1 MVERSKELLTL
12 SETGCLELL
21 NSASGDGAW
30 GLEVVSTKIDKI
42 ELADEQ
48 ILQDLESF
56 AQATLAAKR
65 KQVEGK
71 LEVESANVKKN
82 AALQE
87 ALGHAEVQKTR
98 ASAQAE
104 VEKKQAESKAEVAL
118 AQAKAQNE
126 IALAKATSEAE
137 AEAAAKKIQLEM
149 AEKFAESQAAVK
161 RREAEA
167 EAAHISLLGD
177 AEYKRGCQQQEIAAM
192 MPQQELELKRM
203 DKIVEGLRYFGAAAW
218 RHPDEMQRFY
228 EHLAPFLYLKGAGA
242 PATAAV
248 PVKEVADVA

>member
-21 NSASGDGAW
+21 NGASADGAW
-30 GLEVVSTKIDKI
+30 GVEVVSTKIDKI

-98 ASAQAE
+98 AIAQAE
-104 VEKKQAESKAEVAL
+104 VEKKQAES
-118 AQAKAQNE
+118 
-126 IALAKATSEAE
+126 E

-192 MPQQELELKRM
+192 MPQQELELKKL
-203 DKIVEGLRYFGAAAW
+203 DKVVEGLKYFGAAAW

-228 EHLAPFLYLKGAGA
+228 EHLAPFLYVKGSGTPAGAG
-242 PATAAV
+242 V

>member
-21 NSASGDGAW
+21 NGASADGAW
-30 GLEVVSTKIDKI
+30 GVEVVSTKIDKI

-98 ASAQAE
+98 AIAQAE
-104 VEKKQAESKAEVAL
+104 VEKKQAESKAEVA
-118 AQAKAQNE
+118 QAKAQND
-126 IALAKATSEAE
+126 ISLAKATSEAE

-149 AEKFAESQAAVK
+149 AE
-161 RREAEA
+161 
-167 EAAHISLLGD
+167 
-177 AEYKRGCQQQEIAAM
+177 
-192 MPQQELELKRM
+192 
-203 DKIVEGLRYFGAAAW
+203 
-218 RHPDEMQRFY
+218 
-228 EHLAPFLYLKGAGA
+228 
-242 PATAAV
+242 
-248 PVKEVADVA
+248 